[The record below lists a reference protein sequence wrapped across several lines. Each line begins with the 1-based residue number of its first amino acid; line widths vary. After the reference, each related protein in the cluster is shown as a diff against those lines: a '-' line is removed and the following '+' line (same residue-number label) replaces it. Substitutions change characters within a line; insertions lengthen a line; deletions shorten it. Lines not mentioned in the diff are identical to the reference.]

1 MGDGVNDNAADD
13 RPQSRRKGPIARGIG
28 WLLAL
33 CGILFVAQV
42 FVGFVGLPGWLLFW
56 MTGGEPPVDHPR
68 YVVVLGGGG
77 IPSETGLMRTYC
89 AAAYGAGRT
98 GVTFIVALP
107 ADGDP
112 TTNSVGRMRREL
124 VMRGIPAESVIMEY
138 RGRSTWEQAAN
149 IRRMLDSGTDQHMAI
164 VTSPYHV
171 RRALLCF
178 RKQGFR
184 NVTGLPAVG
193 VGAEA
198 DLGGGTTLRYA
209 FWSNLVSEI
218 EVLRELCALAQ
229 YGWKGWI

>member
-1 MGDGVNDNAADD
+1 MGDGVNDTTADD
-13 RPQSRRKGPIARGIG
+13 MPQFRKRGRITRVVG
-28 WLLAL
+28 ILLVL
-33 CGILFVAQV
+33 CGFLFMLQV
-42 FVGFVGLPGWLLFW
+42 LVGFVGLPCRLLFW

-68 YVVVLGGGG
+68 CIVVLGGGG

-112 TTNSVGRMRREL
+112 ATSSVGRMRGEL

-149 IRRMLDSGTDQHMAI
+149 IRRMLDSETDQHMAI

-198 DLGGGTTLRYA
+198 DLGGGTTVRYA
-209 FWSNLVSEI
+209 FWSNLVAEI

-229 YGWKGWI
+229 YWWKGWI